1 MPGLSVEDIRIGI
14 SQPRNKNLAEV
25 FHRLHLIESYGTGI
39 RRIFRLYEKCALK
52 PSIETTPNAFKIV
65 LPNMNSDDALNEDSS
80 SKSDERISTVT
91 PQMNKVLDYLAEHGE
106 MNEDDLQSL
115 LGVKKTRAYMVAR
128 QMKEDGLIDIVGRG
142 GTKKYRTAK

>member
-1 MPGLSVEDIRIGI
+1 
-14 SQPRNKNLAEV
+14 
-25 FHRLHLIESYGTGI
+25 
-39 RRIFRLYEKCALK
+39 
-52 PSIETTPNAFKIV
+52 
-65 LPNMNSDDALNEDSS
+65 MNSDDALNEDSS